1 MQRREGFT
9 PIELLVVIA
18 IIGVLIAL
26 LLPAVQAATT
36 LATAARLTSTTKS
49 AATWASPT
57 SPSPASVGGRS
68 CPFWYTG
75 IGSKDGMG
83 CRQAVEKYSMAGQ
96 ARSRHTGGCN
106 AAFCDGQVPFINNS
120 ISQRTWVLLQS
131 TNDGMFPGNDY

>member
-9 PIELLVVIA
+9 LIELLVVIA

-49 AATWASPT
+49 AATTVSPMI
-57 SPSPASVGGRS
+57 PFPAQVRGRP
-68 CPFWYTG
+68 CPFWYAG
-75 IGSKDGMG
+75 I
-83 CRQAVEKYSMAGQ
+83 
-96 ARSRHTGGCN
+96 GCN